1 MSENGLFI
9 TSMSKLASM
18 LGARYGVK
26 VQVSGTGAF
35 TDYNGKSPIINLPLV
50 TAERGQEVLL
60 RGYLDHEAGHVRYT
74 NRNIFNNA
82 RVQRVYL
89 VKTLWN
95 ICEDV
100 YIERRMS
107 AAFRGCGQNLR
118 RIAIVLF
125 RGKIEPTTSEPVL
138 EQALSYI
145 LYGCRSI
152 PVQELRPEAA
162 VLRDAFPWPSI
173 LPELDKLIARS
184 AVTKSS
190 DECLSL
196 AEEMEALIISAYK
209 QEYGEKQSQQDSQGQ
224 DSQSGQGQD
233 SQSGQGQDSQSGQ
246 GQGSQSGQGQD
257 SQSGQGQD
265 SQSGQGQDSQK
276 PLTKEEQK
284 RAASLKKKLDKAI
297 NKTAKSH
304 IGSSDNITPGEMW
317 EIMKKDMATSINA
330 GHGYYSSGAED
341 IKHKLDIGR
350 AIADKLAP
358 RDDIEKYTGCR
369 SMTIRKA
376 AGCNPLSQEDIIL
389 GDRMAVQLAS
399 RMSSVL
405 QTRSLV
411 KRGTGS
417 VGTRLD
423 NHRLYRPAVGDAR
436 IFRHDI
442 PGRTPDVE
450 IMCLVDTSGSMYGDS
465 ISTVNQTAY
474 AIVKATQNI
483 RGCAVGIMSFNTT
496 MESVKDM
503 HTSVPPVRLTRM
515 EANGGTALGSALM
528 RVLDCFTE
536 KARRH
541 VVIILTDGMAD
552 DLPILSSALDRAEQ
566 NAVEVY
572 GLGIGDG
579 GSYIGDVMG
588 RKHFRKV
595 RRNNEIPA
603 ALLGM
608 LGEALRI

>member
-35 TDYNGKSPIINLPLV
+35 TDYRGKSPIINLPLV

-60 RGYLDHEAGHVRYT
+60 RGYIDHEAGHVRYT
-74 NRNIFNNA
+74 NRKIFNNA

-125 RGKIEPTTSEPVL
+125 RGKIAPTTDEPVL

-184 AVTKSS
+184 AVTKNS

-233 SQSGQGQDSQSGQ
+233 SQ
-246 GQGSQSGQGQD
+246 
-257 SQSGQGQD
+257 
-265 SQSGQGQDSQK
+265 K
-276 PLTKEEQK
+276 PLTKEEQ
-284 RAASLKKKLDKAI
+284 RLAASLKKKLDKAI
-297 NKTAKSH
+297 NKIAKSH

-317 EIMKKDMATSINA
+317 EIMKKDMAKSINA

-376 AGCNPLSQEDIIL
+376 AGCNPLSQDDIIL

-503 HTSVPPVRLTRM
+503 HTPVPPVRLTRM

-528 RVLDCFTE
+528 RVMDCFTE

-588 RKHFRKV
+588 RKHFREV
-595 RRNNEIPA
+595 RQNSAIPA

>member
-1 MSENGLFI
+1 MSENSLFI
-9 TSMSKLASM
+9 TSISKLASM

-35 TDYNGKSPIINLPLV
+35 TDYRGKSPIINLPLV
-50 TAERGQEVLL
+50 VAERGQEVLL

-74 NRNIFNNA
+74 NRKIFNSF
-82 RVQRVYL
+82 RMLPSYL

-125 RGKIEPTTSEPVL
+125 RGKIEPTTSAPVL

-173 LPELDKLIARS
+173 LPELDTLITRS
-184 AVTKSS
+184 AVTKNSG
-190 DECLSL
+190 ECLSL
-196 AEEMEALIISAYK
+196 AEEMEALILSAYK
-209 QEYGEKQSQQDSQGQ
+209 QEYGEKQSQQ

-233 SQSGQGQDSQSGQ
+233 SQSGQGQDSQ
-246 GQGSQSGQGQD
+246 GQD
-257 SQSGQGQD
+257 SQSGQGQ
-265 SQSGQGQDSQK
+265 GSQK
-276 PLTKEEQK
+276 LLTKEEQK

-297 NKTAKSH
+297 NKVAKSH

-317 EIMKKDMATSINA
+317 EIMKKDMAKSINA

-369 SMTIRKA
+369 SMTIGKA
-376 AGCNPLSQEDIIL
+376 AGCNPLSQDDIIL

-503 HTSVPPVRLTRM
+503 HTPVPPVRLTRM

-588 RKHFRKV
+588 RKHFREV
-595 RRNNEIPA
+595 RQNSAIPA

>member
-1 MSENGLFI
+1 MSENGFFI

-18 LGARYGVK
+18 LGARYGIK

-35 TDYNGKSPIINLPLV
+35 TNYGGKSPIINLPLI

-60 RGYLDHEAGHVRYT
+60 RGYIDHEAGHVRYT
-74 NRNIFNNA
+74 NRNIFDNA
-82 RVQRVYL
+82 RVQKVYL
-89 VKTLWN
+89 VRTLWN

-100 YIERRMS
+100 YVERRMS

-118 RIAIVLF
+118 RIAITLF

-152 PVQELRPEAA
+152 PVQELRPEAE

-184 AVTKSS
+184 AVTKNSA
-190 DECLSL
+190 ECLSL
-196 AEEMEALIISAYK
+196 AEEMEGLIVSAYK

-233 SQSGQGQDSQSGQ
+233 SQSGH
-246 GQGSQSGQGQD
+246 
-257 SQSGQGQD
+257 
-265 SQSGQGQDSQK
+265 K
-276 PLTKEEQK
+276 PLTKAEQK

-297 NKTAKSH
+297 NKIAK
-304 IGSSDNITPGEMW
+304 GQVGSDNITPGEMW
-317 EIMKKDMATSINA
+317 EIMKKDMAASINA

-341 IKHKLDIGR
+341 IQRKLDIGK
-350 AIADKLAP
+350 AIASQIAP
-358 RDDIEKYTGCR
+358 SRDVYEYTRCR

-376 AGCNPLSQEDIIL
+376 AGYNPLSQDDIVL

-411 KRGTGS
+411 RRGTGS

-465 ISTVNQTAY
+465 ISTVNQTVY

-483 RGCAVGIMSFNTT
+483 RGCAVGIMSFNSTI
-496 MESVKDM
+496 ESVKDM
-503 HTSVPPVRLTRM
+503 HTPVPPVRLTRM
-515 EANGGTALGSALM
+515 EAGGGTFLGSALM

-588 RKHFRKV
+588 RKHFREV
-595 RRNNEIPA
+595 RQNSAIPA

>member
-60 RGYLDHEAGHVRYT
+60 RGYIDHEAGHVRYT
-74 NRNIFNNA
+74 NRKIFNNA
-82 RVQRVYL
+82 RVQQVYL

-125 RGKIEPTTSEPVL
+125 RGKIEPTTCEPVL

-184 AVTKSS
+184 AVTKNSA
-190 DECLSL
+190 ECLSL

-224 DSQSGQGQD
+224 G
-233 SQSGQGQDSQSGQ
+233 
-246 GQGSQSGQGQD
+246 
-257 SQSGQGQD
+257 
-265 SQSGQGQDSQK
+265 SQK
-276 PLTKEEQK
+276 PLTREEQK

-297 NKTAKSH
+297 SKAAKTH
-304 IGSSDNITPGEMW
+304 IGSDNITPGEMW
-317 EIMKKDMATSINA
+317 EIMKKDMAASINA

-341 IKHKLDIGR
+341 IQRKLDIGK
-350 AIADKLAP
+350 AIADQIAP
-358 RDDIEKYTGCR
+358 SYDVGKYTGCR

-376 AGCNPLSQEDIIL
+376 AGCNPLSQDDIIL
-389 GDRMAVQLAS
+389 GDRMAIQLAS
-399 RMSSVL
+399 RMSSIL

-503 HTSVPPVRLTRM
+503 HTPVPPVRLTRM
-515 EANGGTALGSALM
+515 EADGGTALGSALM

-588 RKHFRKV
+588 RKHFREV
-595 RRNNEIPA
+595 RQNSAIPA

>member
-1 MSENGLFI
+1 MSENGFFI

-35 TDYNGKSPIINLPLV
+35 TNYGGKSPIINLPLI

-60 RGYLDHEAGHVRYT
+60 RGYIDHEAGHVRYT
-74 NRNIFNNA
+74 NRKIFDNA
-82 RVQRVYL
+82 RVLRNYL
-89 VKTLWN
+89 VRTLWN

-184 AVTKSS
+184 AVTKNSA
-190 DECLSL
+190 ECLSL
-196 AEEMEALIISAYK
+196 AEEMEALILSAYK
-209 QEYGEKQSQQDSQGQ
+209 QEYDKKQSQDSQ

-233 SQSGQGQDSQSGQ
+233 
-246 GQGSQSGQGQD
+246 SQSGQGQD

-297 NKTAKSH
+297 NKIAKEQV
-304 IGSSDNITPGEMW
+304 GSDNITPGEMW
-317 EIMKKDMATSINA
+317 EIMKKGMAANINA

-341 IKHKLDIGR
+341 IQHKLDIGK
-350 AIADKLAP
+350 AIASQIAP
-358 RDDIEKYTGCR
+358 SRDVYEYTRCR

-376 AGCNPLSQEDIIL
+376 AGYNLLSQDDIVL

-483 RGCAVGIMSFNTT
+483 RGCAVGIMSFNST

-503 HTSVPPVRLTRM
+503 HTPVPPVRLTRM
-515 EANGGTALGSALM
+515 EADGGTFLGSALM

-552 DLPILSSALDRAEQ
+552 DLPILSSALDMAEQ

-588 RKHFRKV
+588 RKHFREV
-595 RRNNEIPA
+595 RQNSAIPA

>member
-1 MSENGLFI
+1 MTTDTGLFI
-9 TSMSKLASM
+9 NSMSKLASM

-35 TDYNGKSPIINLPLV
+35 TNYGGKSPIINLPLV

-60 RGYLDHEAGHVRYT
+60 RGYIDHEAGHVRYT
-74 NRNIFNNA
+74 NRNIFDNA
-82 RVQRVYL
+82 RVQKVYL
-89 VKTLWN
+89 VRTLWN

-118 RIAIVLF
+118 RIAIILF

-184 AVTKSS
+184 AVTKNS

-196 AEEMEALIISAYK
+196 AEEMEGLIVSAYK

-224 DSQSGQGQD
+224 GQD
-233 SQSGQGQDSQSGQ
+233 SQGQGQGQDSQSGQ
-246 GQGSQSGQGQD
+246 GQG
-257 SQSGQGQD
+257 
-265 SQSGQGQDSQK
+265 SQK

-297 NKTAKSH
+297 NKIAKEQV
-304 IGSSDNITPGEMW
+304 GSDNITPGEMW
-317 EIMKKDMATSINA
+317 EIMKKGMAADINA

-341 IKHKLDIGR
+341 IQHKLDIGK
-350 AIADKLAP
+350 AIASQIAP
-358 RDDIEKYTGCR
+358 SRDVYEYTRCR

-376 AGCNPLSQEDIIL
+376 TGYNLLSQDDIVL

-436 IFRHDI
+436 IFRYDI

-465 ISTVNQTAY
+465 ISTVNQTVY

-483 RGCAVGIMSFNTT
+483 RGCAVGVMSFNST

-503 HTSVPPVRLTRM
+503 HTPVPPVRLTKM
-515 EANGGTALGSALM
+515 EANGGTFLGSALM

-588 RKHFRKV
+588 RKHFREV
-595 RRNNEIPA
+595 RQNSAIPA

-608 LGEALRI
+608 LEEALRI

>member
-60 RGYLDHEAGHVRYT
+60 RGYIDHEAGHVRYT
-74 NRNIFNNA
+74 DRKIFNNV
-82 RVQRVYL
+82 RVQQRYFT
-89 VKTLWN
+89 KTLWN

-125 RGKIEPTTSEPVL
+125 RGKIEPTTCEPVL

-184 AVTKSS
+184 AVTKNS

-224 DSQSGQGQD
+224 DSQS
-233 SQSGQGQDSQSGQ
+233 QSGQGQDSQSGQ
-246 GQGSQSGQGQD
+246 GQGQG
-257 SQSGQGQD
+257 
-265 SQSGQGQDSQK
+265 SQK

-297 NKTAKSH
+297 NKVAKSH
-304 IGSSDNITPGEMW
+304 IGSDNITPGEMW
-317 EIMKKDMATSINA
+317 ETMKKDMAASINA

-341 IKHKLDIGR
+341 IRHKLDIGK
-350 AIADKLAP
+350 AIADKVASSY
-358 RDDIEKYTGCR
+358 DVGKYTGCR

>member
-1 MSENGLFI
+1 MATDTGLFI
-9 TSMSKLASM
+9 NSMSKLASM

-35 TDYNGKSPIINLPLV
+35 TDYRGKSPIINLPLV

-60 RGYLDHEAGHVRYT
+60 RGYIDHEAGHVRYT
-74 NRNIFNNA
+74 NRKIFNNA
-82 RVQRVYL
+82 RVQQSYL

-125 RGKIEPTTSEPVL
+125 CGKIEPTTCEPVL

-184 AVTKSS
+184 AVTKNS

-196 AEEMEALIISAYK
+196 AEEMEALILSAYK

-224 DSQSGQGQD
+224 DSQGQD
-233 SQSGQGQDSQSGQ
+233 SQSGQG
-246 GQGSQSGQGQD
+246 
-257 SQSGQGQD
+257 
-265 SQSGQGQDSQK
+265 SQK
-276 PLTKEEQK
+276 PLTKAEQK

-297 NKTAKSH
+297 NKIAKSH

-317 EIMKKDMATSINA
+317 ETMKKDMAKSINA

-350 AIADKLAP
+350 AIAEKLAP

-423 NHRLYRPAVGDAR
+423 NHRLYRPAVGDAH

-503 HTSVPPVRLTRM
+503 HTPVPPVRLTRM

-552 DLPILSSALDRAEQ
+552 DLPILSSALDRAKQ

-588 RKHFRKV
+588 RKHFREV

>member
-35 TDYNGKSPIINLPLV
+35 TNYSGKSPIINLPLV

-60 RGYLDHEAGHVRYT
+60 RGYIDHEAGHVRYT
-74 NRNIFNNA
+74 NRKILSNVG
-82 RVQRVYL
+82 VQQRYFT
-89 VKTLWN
+89 KTLWN

-118 RIAIVLF
+118 KIAIALF
-125 RGKIEPTTSEPVL
+125 RGKIEPTTCEPVL

-184 AVTKSS
+184 AVTKNSN
-190 DECLSL
+190 ECLSL

-209 QEYGEKQSQQDSQGQ
+209 QEYGEKQSQQDSQ
-224 DSQSGQGQD
+224 
-233 SQSGQGQDSQSGQ
+233 SGQ
-246 GQGSQSGQGQD
+246 GQGSQKS
-257 SQSGQGQD
+257 
-265 SQSGQGQDSQK
+265 
-276 PLTKEEQK
+276 LTKEEQK
-284 RAASLKKKLDKAI
+284 YAASLKKKLDKAI

-317 EIMKKDMATSINA
+317 EIMKKDMAASINA
-330 GHGYYSSGAED
+330 GQGYYSSGAED

-483 RGCAVGIMSFNTT
+483 RGCAVGIMAFNTT

-503 HTSVPPVRLTRM
+503 HTLVPPVRLTRM

-588 RKHFRKV
+588 RKHFREV
-595 RRNNEIPA
+595 RQNSAIPA

>member
-1 MSENGLFI
+1 MTTDTGLFI
-9 TSMSKLASM
+9 NSMSKLASM

-35 TDYNGKSPIINLPLV
+35 TNYGGKSPIINLPLI

-60 RGYLDHEAGHVRYT
+60 RGYIDHEAGHVRYT

-82 RVQRVYL
+82 RVQKVYL
-89 VKTLWN
+89 VRTLWN

-118 RIAIVLF
+118 RIAIILF

-224 DSQSGQGQD
+224 DSQSGQGQ
-233 SQSGQGQDSQSGQ
+233 S
-246 GQGSQSGQGQD
+246 
-257 SQSGQGQD
+257 
-265 SQSGQGQDSQK
+265 SQK

-284 RAASLKKKLDKAI
+284 CAASLKKKLDKAI
-297 NKTAKSH
+297 EKIAKEQV
-304 IGSSDNITPGEMW
+304 GSDNITPGEMW
-317 EIMKKDMATSINA
+317 EIMKKDMAASINA

-341 IKHKLDIGR
+341 IQHKLDIGK
-350 AIADKLAP
+350 AIASQIAP
-358 RDDIEKYTGCR
+358 SRDVYEYTRCR

-376 AGCNPLSQEDIIL
+376 TGYNLLSQDDIVL

-411 KRGTGS
+411 RRGTGS

-450 IMCLVDTSGSMYGDS
+450 IMCLVDTSGSMYGDR
-465 ISTVNQTAY
+465 ISTVNQTVY

-483 RGCAVGIMSFNTT
+483 RGCAVGIMSFNSN

-503 HTSVPPVRLTRM
+503 HTPVPPVRLTKM
-515 EANGGTALGSALM
+515 EANGSTYLGSALM

-588 RKHFRKV
+588 RKHFREV
-595 RRNNEIPA
+595 RQNSAIPA

>member
-1 MSENGLFI
+1 MTTDTGLFI
-9 TSMSKLASM
+9 NSMSKLASM

-35 TDYNGKSPIINLPLV
+35 TNYSGKSPIINLPLV

-74 NRNIFNNA
+74 NRKIFDSA
-82 RVQRVYL
+82 RVQQAYL

-118 RIAIVLF
+118 RIAIILF

-184 AVTKSS
+184 AVTKNS

-196 AEEMEALIISAYK
+196 AEEMEDLIISAYK

-233 SQSGQGQDSQSGQ
+233 SQ
-246 GQGSQSGQGQD
+246 
-257 SQSGQGQD
+257 
-265 SQSGQGQDSQK
+265 K
-276 PLTKEEQK
+276 PLTKEEQR

-297 NKTAKSH
+297 NKIAKSY
-304 IGSSDNITPGEMW
+304 IGSDNITPGEMW
-317 EIMKKDMATSINA
+317 EIMKKHRAQSIDA

-350 AIADKLAP
+350 AIADKLASNN
-358 RDDIEKYTGCR
+358 DIEKYTGCR

-376 AGCNPLSQEDIIL
+376 AGCNSLSQEDIIL

-465 ISTVNQTAY
+465 IDVVNQTMY
-474 AIVKATQNI
+474 AIAKATQNI
-483 RGCAVGIMSFNTT
+483 RGCAVGIMSFNTI

-503 HTSVPPVRLTRM
+503 YTPVPPVRLTKM
-515 EANGGTALGSALM
+515 EANGSTYLGSALM

-552 DLPILSSALDRAEQ
+552 DLPILSSALDRAGQ

-572 GLGIGDG
+572 GLGIGSG

-588 RKHFRKV
+588 RKHFRDV
-595 RRNNEIPA
+595 RHNNEIPA

>member
-1 MSENGLFI
+1 
-9 TSMSKLASM
+9 
-18 LGARYGVK
+18 
-26 VQVSGTGAF
+26 
-35 TDYNGKSPIINLPLV
+35 
-50 TAERGQEVLL
+50 
-60 RGYLDHEAGHVRYT
+60 
-74 NRNIFNNA
+74 
-82 RVQRVYL
+82 
-89 VKTLWN
+89 
-95 ICEDV
+95 
-100 YIERRMS
+100 
-107 AAFRGCGQNLR
+107 
-118 RIAIVLF
+118 
-125 RGKIEPTTSEPVL
+125 
-138 EQALSYI
+138 
-145 LYGCRSI
+145 
-152 PVQELRPEAA
+152 
-162 VLRDAFPWPSI
+162 
-173 LPELDKLIARS
+173 
-184 AVTKSS
+184 
-190 DECLSL
+190 
-196 AEEMEALIISAYK
+196 
-209 QEYGEKQSQQDSQGQ
+209 
-224 DSQSGQGQD
+224 
-233 SQSGQGQDSQSGQ
+233 
-246 GQGSQSGQGQD
+246 
-257 SQSGQGQD
+257 
-265 SQSGQGQDSQK
+265 
-276 PLTKEEQK
+276 
-284 RAASLKKKLDKAI
+284 
-297 NKTAKSH
+297 
-304 IGSSDNITPGEMW
+304 
-317 EIMKKDMATSINA
+317 MKKDMAASINA

-341 IKHKLDIGR
+341 IGHKLDIGR
-350 AIADKLAP
+350 AIADKLASSN
-358 RDDIEKYTGCR
+358 DIEKYTGCR

-423 NHRLYRPAVGDAR
+423 NHKLYRPAVGDAR

-465 ISTVNQTAY
+465 ISTVNQTVY

-483 RGCAVGIMSFNTT
+483 RGCAVGIMSFNSL

-503 HTSVPPVRLTRM
+503 HTPVPPVRLTRM
-515 EANGGTALGSALM
+515 KANGGTFLGSALM

-566 NAVEVY
+566 NAIEVY

-588 RKHFRKV
+588 RKHFREV
-595 RRNNEIPA
+595 RQNSAIPA

>member
-18 LGARYGVK
+18 LGVRYGVK

-35 TDYNGKSPIINLPLV
+35 TDYSGKSPIINLPLV

-60 RGYLDHEAGHVRYT
+60 RGYIDHEAGHVRYT
-74 NRNIFNNA
+74 NRKIFTNV
-82 RVQRVYL
+82 RVQQAYL

-145 LYGCRSI
+145 LYGCRGI

-184 AVTKSS
+184 AVTKNS

-224 DSQSGQGQD
+224 DSQSGH
-233 SQSGQGQDSQSGQ
+233 
-246 GQGSQSGQGQD
+246 
-257 SQSGQGQD
+257 
-265 SQSGQGQDSQK
+265 K
-276 PLTKEEQK
+276 PLTKAEQK
-284 RAASLKKKLDKAI
+284 YAASLKKKLNKAI
-297 NKTAKSH
+297 NKIAKEQV
-304 IGSSDNITPGEMW
+304 GSDNITPGEMW
-317 EIMKKDMATSINA
+317 EIMKKDMAASINA
-330 GHGYYSSGAED
+330 GHGYYSSGVED
-341 IKHKLDIGR
+341 IQRKLDIGK
-350 AIADKLAP
+350 AIANQIAP
-358 RDDIEKYTGCR
+358 SNDVYKYTGCR

-376 AGCNPLSQEDIIL
+376 AGCNPLSQDDIVL

-417 VGTRLD
+417 VGTRID

-450 IMCLVDTSGSMYGDS
+450 IICLVDTSGSMYGDS
-465 ISTVNQTAY
+465 ISTVNQTVY

-483 RGCAVGIMSFNTT
+483 RGCAVGIMSFNST

-503 HTSVPPVRLTRM
+503 HTSVPPVRLARM
-515 EANGGTALGSALM
+515 EANGGTFLGSALM

-579 GSYIGDVMG
+579 GSYIGGVMG
-588 RKHFRKV
+588 RKHFREV
-595 RRNNEIPA
+595 RQTSAIPA

>member
-1 MSENGLFI
+1 MTTDTGLFI
-9 TSMSKLASM
+9 NSMSKLASM

-35 TDYNGKSPIINLPLV
+35 TDYRGKSPIINLPLV

-74 NRNIFNNA
+74 NRKILSNA
-82 RVQRVYL
+82 GVQQRYFT
-89 VKTLWN
+89 KTLWN

-184 AVTKSS
+184 VVTKSS

-224 DSQSGQGQD
+224 DSQSGQGQ
-233 SQSGQGQDSQSGQ
+233 GQG
-246 GQGSQSGQGQD
+246 
-257 SQSGQGQD
+257 
-265 SQSGQGQDSQK
+265 SQK

-297 NKTAKSH
+297 NKIAKTH
-304 IGSSDNITPGEMW
+304 IGSDTIAPGEMW
-317 EIMKKDMATSINA
+317 EMMKKHRAKSIND

-341 IKHKLDIGR
+341 IQRKLDIGR
-350 AIADKLAP
+350 AIADELASSN
-358 RDDIEKYTGCR
+358 DIEKYTGCR

-376 AGCNPLSQEDIIL
+376 AGYNLLSQEDIIL

-503 HTSVPPVRLTRM
+503 HTPVPPVRLTRM
-515 EANGGTALGSALM
+515 EANGSTYLGSALM

-588 RKHFRKV
+588 RKHFREV
-595 RRNNEIPA
+595 RQNSAIPA

>member
-26 VQVSGTGAF
+26 VQVSGTSAF

-60 RGYLDHEAGHVRYT
+60 RGYIDHEAGHVRYT
-74 NRNIFNNA
+74 DRKIFNNA
-82 RVQRVYL
+82 RVQPAYL

-118 RIAIVLF
+118 RIAIILF

-173 LPELDKLIARS
+173 FPELDKLIARS
-184 AVTKSS
+184 AVTKNS

-196 AEEMEALIISAYK
+196 AEEMGALILSAYK

-224 DSQSGQGQD
+224 GQGQD
-233 SQSGQGQDSQSGQ
+233 SQSGH
-246 GQGSQSGQGQD
+246 
-257 SQSGQGQD
+257 
-265 SQSGQGQDSQK
+265 K
-276 PLTKEEQK
+276 PLTKAEQK
-284 RAASLKKKLDKAI
+284 YAASLKKKLDKAI
-297 NKTAKSH
+297 NKIAKEQV
-304 IGSSDNITPGEMW
+304 GSDNITPGEMW
-317 EIMKKDMATSINA
+317 EIMKKDMAASINA
-330 GHGYYSSGAED
+330 GHGYYSSGVED
-341 IKHKLDIGR
+341 IQRKLDIGK
-350 AIADKLAP
+350 AIANQIASSNDVY
-358 RDDIEKYTGCR
+358 KYTGCR

-376 AGCNPLSQEDIIL
+376 AGCNPLSQDDIVL

-417 VGTRLD
+417 VGTRID

-465 ISTVNQTAY
+465 ISTVNQTVY

-483 RGCAVGIMSFNTT
+483 RGCAVGIMSFNST

-503 HTSVPPVRLTRM
+503 HTPVPPVRLARM
-515 EANGGTALGSALM
+515 EASGGTFLGSALM

-579 GSYIGDVMG
+579 GSYIGGVMG
-588 RKHFRKV
+588 RKHFREV
-595 RRNNEIPA
+595 RQNSAIPA

>member
-1 MSENGLFI
+1 MTTDTGLFI
-9 TSMSKLASM
+9 NSMSKLASM

-35 TDYNGKSPIINLPLV
+35 TDYRGKSPIINLPLV

-60 RGYLDHEAGHVRYT
+60 RGYIDHEAGHVRYT
-74 NRNIFNNA
+74 DRKIFNNA
-82 RVQRVYL
+82 RVQQAYL

-184 AVTKSS
+184 AVTKNS

-196 AEEMEALIISAYK
+196 AEEMEGLIISAYK

-224 DSQSGQGQD
+224 DSQSGQGQ
-233 SQSGQGQDSQSGQ
+233 G
-246 GQGSQSGQGQD
+246 
-257 SQSGQGQD
+257 
-265 SQSGQGQDSQK
+265 SQK
-276 PLTKEEQK
+276 PLTKAEQ
-284 RAASLKKKLDKAI
+284 RLAASLKKKLDKAI
-297 NKTAKSH
+297 NKIAKTQ

-317 EIMKKDMATSINA
+317 EIMKKDMAKSINA

-465 ISTVNQTAY
+465 ISTVNQTVY

-483 RGCAVGIMSFNTT
+483 RGCAVGVMSFNST

-503 HTSVPPVRLTRM
+503 HTPVPPVRLTKM
-515 EANGGTALGSALM
+515 EANGGTFLGSALM

-588 RKHFRKV
+588 RKHFREV
-595 RRNNEIPA
+595 RQNSAIPA

>member
-35 TDYNGKSPIINLPLV
+35 TDYRGKSPIINLPLV

-60 RGYLDHEAGHVRYT
+60 RGYIDHEAGHVRYT
-74 NRNIFNNA
+74 NRKIFNNA

-118 RIAIVLF
+118 RIAIILF

-152 PVQELRPEAA
+152 PVQELRPEAE

-190 DECLSL
+190 AECLSL
-196 AEEMEALIISAYK
+196 AEEMEGLIVSAYK
-209 QEYGEKQSQQDSQGQ
+209 QEYGEKQSQQDSQ

-246 GQGSQSGQGQD
+246 GQGSQ
-257 SQSGQGQD
+257 
-265 SQSGQGQDSQK
+265 K
-276 PLTKEEQK
+276 PLTKAEQK

-297 NKTAKSH
+297 NKIAKEQV
-304 IGSSDNITPGEMW
+304 GSDNITPGEMW
-317 EIMKKDMATSINA
+317 EIMKKDMAASINA
-330 GHGYYSSGAED
+330 GQGYYSSGAED
-341 IKHKLDIGR
+341 IKRNLDIGK
-350 AIADKLAP
+350 AIADKLASSN
-358 RDDIEKYTGCR
+358 DIEKYTGCR

-376 AGCNPLSQEDIIL
+376 TGYNLLSQEDIIL

-436 IFRHDI
+436 IFRHDV

-483 RGCAVGIMSFNTT
+483 RGCAVGIISFNST

-503 HTSVPPVRLTRM
+503 HTPVPPVRLTRM
-515 EANGGTALGSALM
+515 EANGGTFLGSALM

-588 RKHFRKV
+588 RKHFREV
-595 RRNNEIPA
+595 HQNSAIPA

>member
-1 MSENGLFI
+1 MSENGFFI

-18 LGARYGVK
+18 LGARYGIK
-26 VQVSGTGAF
+26 VQVSGIGAF
-35 TDYNGKSPIINLPLV
+35 TNYGGKSPIINLPLI

-60 RGYLDHEAGHVRYT
+60 RGYIDHEAGHVRYT
-74 NRNIFNNA
+74 NRNIFDNA
-82 RVQRVYL
+82 RVQKVYL
-89 VKTLWN
+89 VRTLWN

-100 YIERRMS
+100 YVERRMS

-184 AVTKSS
+184 AVTKNS

-224 DSQSGQGQD
+224 DSQGQDSQGQDSQGQD
-233 SQSGQGQDSQSGQ
+233 SQSGH
-246 GQGSQSGQGQD
+246 
-257 SQSGQGQD
+257 
-265 SQSGQGQDSQK
+265 K
-276 PLTKEEQK
+276 PLTKAEQK

-297 NKTAKSH
+297 NKITKEKVD
-304 IGSSDNITPGEMW
+304 SDNITPGEMW
-317 EIMKKDMATSINA
+317 EIMKKDMAASINA

-341 IKHKLDIGR
+341 IRHKLDIGK
-350 AIADKLAP
+350 AIADQIAASN
-358 RDDIEKYTGCR
+358 DVYKYTRCR

-376 AGCNPLSQEDIIL
+376 AGCNPLSQDDIVL

-411 KRGTGS
+411 RRGTGS

-436 IFRHDI
+436 IFRHDV

-465 ISTVNQTAY
+465 ISTVNQTVY

-483 RGCAVGIMSFNTT
+483 RGCAVGIMSFNSI

-503 HTSVPPVRLTRM
+503 HTPVPPVRLTRM
-515 EANGGTALGSALM
+515 EADGGTFLGSALM

-552 DLPILSSALDRAEQ
+552 DMPILSSALDRAEQ

-588 RKHFRKV
+588 RKHFREV
-595 RRNNEIPA
+595 RQNSEIPA

>member
-1 MSENGLFI
+1 MTTETGLFI
-9 TSMSKLASM
+9 SSMSKLASM
-18 LGARYGVK
+18 LGSKYGVK

-35 TDYNGKSPIINLPLV
+35 TNYNSRNPIINLPLV

-60 RGYLDHEAGHVRYT
+60 HGYLDHEAGHVRYT
-74 NRNIFNNA
+74 NRKIFSNA
-82 RVQRVYL
+82 RVQNNHL

-95 ICEDV
+95 VCEDV

-107 AAFRGCGQNLR
+107 AAFRGCGQNLK
-118 RIAIVLF
+118 RIAIMLF
-125 RGKIEPTTSEPVL
+125 RGKVAPTTSEPVL

-162 VLRDAFPWPSI
+162 VLRDAFPWPGI
-173 LPELDKLIARS
+173 LPKLDELIARS
-184 AVTKSS
+184 AVTKDSG
-190 DECLSL
+190 ECLSL
-196 AEEMEALIISAYK
+196 AEEMNGLIVSAFK
-209 QEYGEKQSQQDSQGQ
+209 QEYDSDKNQ
-224 DSQSGQGQD
+224 GQGQD

-246 GQGSQSGQGQD
+246 GQSGQSGQSGQQD
-257 SQSGQGQD
+257 SQS
-265 SQSGQGQDSQK
+265 SQE
-276 PLTKEEQK
+276 PLTKAEQK
-284 RAASLKKKLDKAI
+284 CAASLKKKLDKAI
-297 NKTAKSH
+297 DKIAKKYRDNL
-304 IGSSDNITPGEMW
+304 IGGDNLTPGEVW
-317 EIMKKDMATSINA
+317 EKMKKDMAAAINA
-330 GHGYYSSGAED
+330 GHGYYSSGLED
-341 IKHKLDIGR
+341 IQHKLDIGK
-350 AIADKLAP
+350 AIADKITP
-358 RDDIEKYTGCR
+358 SSGIMKYTGCR
-369 SMTIRKA
+369 SMTISKA
-376 AGCNPLSQEDIIL
+376 AGCNLLSQDDIIL
-389 GDRMAVQLAS
+389 GDRIAVQLAS

-450 IMCLVDTSGSMYGDS
+450 IICLMDASGSMYGEE
-465 ISTVNQTAY
+465 ISTVNRAMY

-503 HTSVPPVRLTRM
+503 YTPVPPVRLTRM
-515 EANGGTALGSALM
+515 EANGGTFLGSALM

-541 VVIILTDGMAD
+541 VVIIMTDGMAD
-552 DLPILSSALDRAEQ
+552 DLPILSSALDRAKQ

-572 GLGIGDG
+572 GLGIGG
-579 GSYIGDVMG
+579 GSYFGAVMG
-588 RKHFRKV
+588 RKRFREI
-595 RRNNEIPA
+595 RQTNEIPA

>member
-1 MSENGLFI
+1 MATDTGLFI
-9 TSMSKLASM
+9 NSMSKLASM

-35 TDYNGKSPIINLPLV
+35 TNYGGKSPIINLPLI

-60 RGYLDHEAGHVRYT
+60 RGYIDHEAGHVRYT
-74 NRNIFNNA
+74 NQEIFNNS
-82 RVQRVYL
+82 RVLQTHL
-89 VKTLWN
+89 VEILWN

-173 LPELDKLIARS
+173 LPELDTLIARS
-184 AVTKSS
+184 AVTKNSN
-190 DECLSL
+190 ECLSL
-196 AEEMEALIISAYK
+196 AEEMEGLITSAYK
-209 QEYGEKQSQQDSQGQ
+209 QEYDKKQSQDS
-224 DSQSGQGQD
+224 
-233 SQSGQGQDSQSGQ
+233 QDSQSGQ
-246 GQGSQSGQGQD
+246 GQGQGSQSSEGQYNQAGQGQD
-257 SQSGQGQD
+257 SQSGH
-265 SQSGQGQDSQK
+265 K
-276 PLTKEEQK
+276 PLTKAEQK

-297 NKTAKSH
+297 NKIVKEKV
-304 IGSSDNITPGEMW
+304 GSDSITPGEMW
-317 EIMKKDMATSINA
+317 EIMKKDMAKSINA
-330 GHGYYSSGAED
+330 GHGYYSSGVED
-341 IKHKLDIGR
+341 IQHKLDIGK
-350 AIADKLAP
+350 AIADQIAP
-358 RDDIEKYTGCR
+358 SRDVYEYTGCR

-436 IFRHDI
+436 IFRHDV

-483 RGCAVGIMSFNTT
+483 RGCAVGIMSFNST

-503 HTSVPPVRLTRM
+503 HTPVPPVRLTRM
-515 EANGGTALGSALM
+515 EANGSTYLGSALM

-588 RKHFRKV
+588 RKHFREV
-595 RRNNEIPA
+595 RQNSAIPA

>member
-1 MSENGLFI
+1 MSENGFFI

-35 TDYNGKSPIINLPLV
+35 TDYRGKSPTINLPLV

-60 RGYLDHEAGHVRYT
+60 RGYIDHEAGHVRYT
-74 NRNIFNNA
+74 DRKIFNNA
-82 RVQRVYL
+82 GVQQRYFT
-89 VKTLWN
+89 KTLWN

-118 RIAIVLF
+118 RIAITLF

-152 PVQELRPEAA
+152 PVQELKPEAA

-184 AVTKSS
+184 AVTKNSA
-190 DECLSL
+190 ECLSL
-196 AEEMEALIISAYK
+196 AEEMEVLIISAYK

-233 SQSGQGQDSQSGQ
+233 
-246 GQGSQSGQGQD
+246 SQSGQGQD

-297 NKTAKSH
+297 NKIAKEQV
-304 IGSSDNITPGEMW
+304 GSDNITPGEMW
-317 EIMKKDMATSINA
+317 EIMKKDMAASMNA
-330 GHGYYSSGAED
+330 GQGYYSSGAED
-341 IKHKLDIGR
+341 IQHKLDIGK
-350 AIADKLAP
+350 AIASQIAP
-358 RDDIEKYTGCR
+358 SRDVYEYTRCR
-369 SMTIRKA
+369 SMTIRKVT
-376 AGCNPLSQEDIIL
+376 GYNLLSQDDIVL

-436 IFRHDI
+436 IFRHDV

-483 RGCAVGIMSFNTT
+483 RGCAVGIMSFNSI

-503 HTSVPPVRLTRM
+503 HTPVPPVRLTRM
-515 EANGGTALGSALM
+515 EANGGTFLGSALM

-552 DLPILSSALDRAEQ
+552 DMPILSSALDRAEQ

-588 RKHFRKV
+588 RKHFREV
-595 RRNNEIPA
+595 RQNSAIPA

>member
-35 TDYNGKSPIINLPLV
+35 TNYSGKSPIINLPLV

-60 RGYLDHEAGHVRYT
+60 RGYIDHEAGHVRYT
-74 NRNIFNNA
+74 DRKIFNNA
-82 RVQRVYL
+82 RVQQAYL

-118 RIAIVLF
+118 RIAIILF

-184 AVTKSS
+184 AVTKNS

-233 SQSGQGQDSQSGQ
+233 SQSGQGQG
-246 GQGSQSGQGQD
+246 
-257 SQSGQGQD
+257 
-265 SQSGQGQDSQK
+265 SQK
-276 PLTKEEQK
+276 PLTKAEQ
-284 RAASLKKKLDKAI
+284 RLAASLKKKLDKAI
-297 NKTAKSH
+297 NKIAKSH
-304 IGSSDNITPGEMW
+304 ISNDNITPGELW
-317 EIMKKDMATSINA
+317 EIMKKDMAKSINA
-330 GHGYYSSGAED
+330 GHGYYSSGVED
-341 IKHKLDIGR
+341 IRCKLDIGK
-350 AIADKLAP
+350 AIAEKLAP

-465 ISTVNQTAY
+465 ISTVNQTVY

-483 RGCAVGIMSFNTT
+483 RGCAVGVMSFNSI

-503 HTSVPPVRLTRM
+503 HTPVPPVRLTKM
-515 EANGGTALGSALM
+515 EANGGTFLGSALM

-588 RKHFRKV
+588 MKHFREV
-595 RRNNEIPA
+595 RQNSAIPA

>member
-1 MSENGLFI
+1 MTTDTGLFI
-9 TSMSKLASM
+9 NSMSKLASM

-35 TDYNGKSPIINLPLV
+35 TNYSGKSPIINLPLV

-74 NRNIFNNA
+74 NRKIFDSA
-82 RVQRVYL
+82 RVQQAYL

-118 RIAIVLF
+118 RIAIILF

-184 AVTKSS
+184 AVTKNS

-196 AEEMEALIISAYK
+196 AEEMEDLIISAYK
-209 QEYGEKQSQQDSQGQ
+209 QEYGEKQSQ
-224 DSQSGQGQD
+224 
-233 SQSGQGQDSQSGQ
+233 
-246 GQGSQSGQGQD
+246 
-257 SQSGQGQD
+257 QSGQGQD

-276 PLTKEEQK
+276 PLTKAEQK
-284 RAASLKKKLDKAI
+284 RVASLKKKLDKAI
-297 NKTAKSH
+297 NKIAKSY
-304 IGSSDNITPGEMW
+304 IGSDNITPGEMW
-317 EIMKKDMATSINA
+317 EIMKKHRAQSIDA

-350 AIADKLAP
+350 AIADKLASNN
-358 RDDIEKYTGCR
+358 DIEKYTGCR

-376 AGCNPLSQEDIIL
+376 AGCNSLSQEDIIL

-465 ISTVNQTAY
+465 IDVVNQTMY
-474 AIVKATQNI
+474 AIAKATQNI
-483 RGCAVGIMSFNTT
+483 RGCAVGIMSFNTI

-503 HTSVPPVRLTRM
+503 YTPVPPVRLTKM
-515 EANGGTALGSALM
+515 EANGSTYLGSALM

-572 GLGIGDG
+572 GLGIGSG

-588 RKHFRKV
+588 RKHFRDV
-595 RRNNEIPA
+595 RHNNEIPA

>member
-35 TDYNGKSPIINLPLV
+35 TDYRGKSPIINLPLV

-60 RGYLDHEAGHVRYT
+60 RGYIDHEAGHVRYT
-74 NRNIFNNA
+74 NRKILSNA
-82 RVQRVYL
+82 GVQQRYFT
-89 VKTLWN
+89 KTLWN

-125 RGKIEPTTSEPVL
+125 RGKIEPTTCEPVL

-184 AVTKSS
+184 AVTKNS

-233 SQSGQGQDSQSGQ
+233 SQ
-246 GQGSQSGQGQD
+246 
-257 SQSGQGQD
+257 
-265 SQSGQGQDSQK
+265 K
-276 PLTKEEQK
+276 PLTKEEQ
-284 RAASLKKKLDKAI
+284 RLAASLKKKLDKAI
-297 NKTAKSH
+297 NKIAKSH

-317 EIMKKDMATSINA
+317 ETMKKDMAASINA

-376 AGCNPLSQEDIIL
+376 AGCNPLSQDDIIL

-399 RMSSVL
+399 RMSSIL

-503 HTSVPPVRLTRM
+503 HTPVPPVRLTRM

-528 RVLDCFTE
+528 RVMDCFTE

-588 RKHFRKV
+588 RKHFREV
-595 RRNNEIPA
+595 RQNSAIPA

>member
-1 MSENGLFI
+1 MTTDTGLFI
-9 TSMSKLASM
+9 NSMSKLASM

-35 TDYNGKSPIINLPLV
+35 TDYRGKSPIINLPLV

-74 NRNIFNNA
+74 NRKIFSNA
-82 RVQRVYL
+82 RVQRDYL

-152 PVQELRPEAA
+152 PIQELRPEAV

-173 LPELDKLIARS
+173 LSELDKLIARS
-184 AVTKSS
+184 VVTKNSA
-190 DECLSL
+190 ECLSL
-196 AEEMEALIISAYK
+196 AEEMEGLIISAYK
-209 QEYGEKQSQQDSQGQ
+209 QEYDKKQSQQDSQGQ
-224 DSQSGQGQD
+224 DSQSGQGQ
-233 SQSGQGQDSQSGQ
+233 GQ
-246 GQGSQSGQGQD
+246 GQGSQ
-257 SQSGQGQD
+257 
-265 SQSGQGQDSQK
+265 K
-276 PLTKEEQK
+276 PLTKAEQK
-284 RAASLKKKLDKAI
+284 CAASLKKKLDKAI
-297 NKTAKSH
+297 NKIAKKQV
-304 IGSSDNITPGEMW
+304 GSDNITPGEMW
-317 EIMKKDMATSINA
+317 EIMKKDMAASINA

-341 IKHKLDIGR
+341 IQRKLDIGK
-350 AIADKLAP
+350 AIADQLAP
-358 RDDIEKYTGCR
+358 SNDLYKYTGCR
-369 SMTIRKA
+369 SMIIRKA
-376 AGCNPLSQEDIIL
+376 AGCNPLSQDDIVL

-465 ISTVNQTAY
+465 ISTVNQTVY

-483 RGCAVGIMSFNTT
+483 RGCAVGIMSFNSI

-503 HTSVPPVRLTRM
+503 HTPVPPVRLTRM
-515 EANGGTALGSALM
+515 EADGSTFLGSALM

-579 GSYIGDVMG
+579 GSYIGNVMD
-588 RKHFRKV
+588 RKHFREV
-595 RRNNEIPA
+595 RQNSAIPA

>member
-1 MSENGLFI
+1 MAENGLFI

-60 RGYLDHEAGHVRYT
+60 RGYIDHEAGHVRYT
-74 NRNIFNNA
+74 SRKIFSNA
-82 RVQRVYL
+82 GVQQNYF

-107 AAFRGCGQNLR
+107 ATFRGCGQNLR
-118 RIAIVLF
+118 RITIALF
-125 RGKIEPTTSEPVL
+125 CGKIEPTTSEPVL

-152 PVQELRPEAA
+152 PVQELIPEAA

-184 AVTKSS
+184 AVTKNS

-209 QEYGEKQSQQDSQGQ
+209 QEYGEKQSQQDSQ
-224 DSQSGQGQD
+224 SGQGQD

-246 GQGSQSGQGQD
+246 GQG
-257 SQSGQGQD
+257 
-265 SQSGQGQDSQK
+265 SQK

-297 NKTAKSH
+297 NKIAKSH

-317 EIMKKDMATSINA
+317 EIMKKDIAKSINA
-330 GHGYYSSGAED
+330 SYGYYSSGAED

-350 AIADKLAP
+350 AIAEKLAP

-369 SMTIRKA
+369 TMTIRKA

-465 ISTVNQTAY
+465 ISTVNQAAY

-503 HTSVPPVRLTRM
+503 HTPLPPVRLTKM
-515 EANGGTALGSALM
+515 EANGGTFLGSALM

-588 RKHFRKV
+588 RKHFREV

>member
-1 MSENGLFI
+1 MTTDTGLFI
-9 TSMSKLASM
+9 NSMSKLASM

-35 TDYNGKSPIINLPLV
+35 TNYSGKSPIINLPLV

-74 NRNIFNNA
+74 NRKIFDSA
-82 RVQRVYL
+82 RVQQAYL

-118 RIAIVLF
+118 RIAIILF

-184 AVTKSS
+184 AVTKNS

-196 AEEMEALIISAYK
+196 AEEMEDLIISAYK

-233 SQSGQGQDSQSGQ
+233 SQ
-246 GQGSQSGQGQD
+246 
-257 SQSGQGQD
+257 
-265 SQSGQGQDSQK
+265 K
-276 PLTKEEQK
+276 PLTKAEQK

-297 NKTAKSH
+297 NKIAKSY
-304 IGSSDNITPGEMW
+304 IGSDNITPGEMW
-317 EIMKKDMATSINA
+317 EIMKKHRAQSIDA

-350 AIADKLAP
+350 AIADKLASNN
-358 RDDIEKYTGCR
+358 DIEKYTGCR

-376 AGCNPLSQEDIIL
+376 AGCNSLSQEDIIL

-465 ISTVNQTAY
+465 IDVVNQTMY
-474 AIVKATQNI
+474 AIAKATQNI
-483 RGCAVGIMSFNTT
+483 RGCAVGIMSFNTI

-503 HTSVPPVRLTRM
+503 YTPVPPVRLTKM
-515 EANGGTALGSALM
+515 EANGSTYLGSALM

-552 DLPILSSALDRAEQ
+552 DLPILSSALDRAGQ

-572 GLGIGDG
+572 GLGIGSG

-588 RKHFRKV
+588 RKHFRDV
-595 RRNNEIPA
+595 RHNNEIPA

>member
-1 MSENGLFI
+1 MSEKGLFI

-35 TDYNGKSPIINLPLV
+35 TDYSGKSPIINLPLV

-60 RGYLDHEAGHVRYT
+60 RGYIDHEAGHVRYT
-74 NRNIFNNA
+74 NREIFA

-89 VKTLWN
+89 EKTLWN

-125 RGKIEPTTSEPVL
+125 RGKIEPTTCEPVL

-184 AVTKSS
+184 AVTKNSA
-190 DECLSL
+190 ECLSL
-196 AEEMEALIISAYK
+196 AEEMEVLIISAYK

-224 DSQSGQGQD
+224 DNQGQDNQGQDSQGQD
-233 SQSGQGQDSQSGQ
+233 SQSGQDQ
-246 GQGSQSGQGQD
+246 GQGSQKS
-257 SQSGQGQD
+257 
-265 SQSGQGQDSQK
+265 
-276 PLTKEEQK
+276 LTKEEQK
-284 RAASLKKKLDKAI
+284 YAASLKKKLDEAI
-297 NKTAKSH
+297 SRVAKSH
-304 IGSSDNITPGEMW
+304 ISSDNITPGEMW
-317 EIMKKDMATSINA
+317 EIMKKDMAASINA
-330 GHGYYSSGAED
+330 GHGYYSSGAEG
-341 IKHKLDIGR
+341 IKRKLDIGK
-350 AIADKLAP
+350 AIADQITAN
-358 RDDIEKYTGCR
+358 DNVCKYTGCC

-376 AGCNPLSQEDIIL
+376 AGYNPLSQEDIIL

-503 HTSVPPVRLTRM
+503 HTPVPPVRLTRM
-515 EANGGTALGSALM
+515 EANGSTYLGSALM
-528 RVLDCFTE
+528 RVLGCFTE

-552 DLPILSSALDRAEQ
+552 DMPILSSALDRAEQ

-588 RKHFRKV
+588 RKHFREV
-595 RRNNEIPA
+595 RQNSAIPA

>member
-1 MSENGLFI
+1 MATDTGLFI
-9 TSMSKLASM
+9 NSMSKLASM

-35 TDYNGKSPIINLPLV
+35 TDYRGKSPTINLPLV

-60 RGYLDHEAGHVRYT
+60 RGYIDHEAGHVRYT
-74 NRNIFNNA
+74 NREILNNA
-82 RVQRVYL
+82 RVQRNYL

-125 RGKIEPTTSEPVL
+125 RGKIGPTTSEPVL

-152 PVQELRPEAA
+152 PVLELRPEAA

-184 AVTKSS
+184 AVTKNSG
-190 DECLSL
+190 ECLSL
-196 AEEMEALIISAYK
+196 AEEMKALILSAYK
-209 QEYGEKQSQQDSQGQ
+209 QEYGEKQGQDSQGQSGQGQDSQGQ
-224 DSQSGQGQD
+224 DSQGQD
-233 SQSGQGQDSQSGQ
+233 SQGQSG
-246 GQGSQSGQGQD
+246 
-257 SQSGQGQD
+257 
-265 SQSGQGQDSQK
+265 QK

-297 NKTAKSH
+297 NKIAKTH
-304 IGSSDNITPGEMW
+304 IGSDNITPGEMW
-317 EIMKKDMATSINA
+317 EIMKKNTAARINA
-330 GHGYYSSGAED
+330 GHGYNSPGAED
-341 IKHKLDIGR
+341 IQRKLDIGK
-350 AIADKLAP
+350 AIANKIAP
-358 RDDIEKYTGCR
+358 SYDVGKYTGCR
-369 SMTIRKA
+369 TMTIRKA

-405 QTRSLV
+405 QTRSLI

-503 HTSVPPVRLTRM
+503 HTPLPPVRLTKM
-515 EANGGTALGSALM
+515 EANGSTFLGSALM

-588 RKHFRKV
+588 RKHFREV

>member
-1 MSENGLFI
+1 MSENGFFI

-26 VQVSGTGAF
+26 VQVSGIGAF
-35 TDYNGKSPIINLPLV
+35 TNYSGKSPIINLPLI

-60 RGYLDHEAGHVRYT
+60 RGYIDHEAGHVRYT
-74 NRNIFNNA
+74 NRKIFKNA

-152 PVQELRPEAA
+152 PVQELRPEAE

-190 DECLSL
+190 NECLSL
-196 AEEMEALIISAYK
+196 AEEMEGLIVSVYK
-209 QEYGEKQSQQDSQGQ
+209 QEYGEKQSQQDSQ
-224 DSQSGQGQD
+224 DSQSGQGQGQGQD
-233 SQSGQGQDSQSGQ
+233 SQSGQGQSQ
-246 GQGSQSGQGQD
+246 GQGQD
-257 SQSGQGQD
+257 SQSGR
-265 SQSGQGQDSQK
+265 K

-284 RAASLKKKLDKAI
+284 RVASLKKKLDKAI
-297 NKTAKSH
+297 EKIAK
-304 IGSSDNITPGEMW
+304 GQVGSDNITPGEMW
-317 EIMKKDMATSINA
+317 EIMKKDMAASINA
-330 GHGYYSSGAED
+330 GQGYYSSGAED
-341 IKHKLDIGR
+341 IKRKLDIGKV
-350 AIADKLAP
+350 IADQIAP
-358 RDDIEKYTGCR
+358 SDVYKYTGCR
-369 SMTIRKA
+369 SMIIRKA
-376 AGCNPLSQEDIIL
+376 AGYNQLSQDDIVL

-465 ISTVNQTAY
+465 ISTVNQTVY

-483 RGCAVGIMSFNTT
+483 RGCAVGIMSFNSI

-503 HTSVPPVRLTRM
+503 HTPVPPVRLARM
-515 EANGGTALGSALM
+515 EANGGTFLGSALM

-588 RKHFRKV
+588 RKHFREV
-595 RRNNEIPA
+595 RQNSAIPA

>member
-1 MSENGLFI
+1 MSGNGLFI

-74 NRNIFNNA
+74 DRKIFNNV
-82 RVQRVYL
+82 RVQQRYFT
-89 VKTLWN
+89 KTLWN

-118 RIAIVLF
+118 RIAIILF

-184 AVTKSS
+184 AVTKNS

-233 SQSGQGQDSQSGQ
+233 SQSGQGQ
-246 GQGSQSGQGQD
+246 GQGQD
-257 SQSGQGQD
+257 SQSGQGQ
-265 SQSGQGQDSQK
+265 GQGSQK
-276 PLTKEEQK
+276 PLTREERK
-284 RAASLKKKLDKAI
+284 CAASLKKKLDKAI
-297 NKTAKSH
+297 NKIAKEQA
-304 IGSSDNITPGEMW
+304 GSDNITPGEMW
-317 EIMKKDMATSINA
+317 EIMKKDMAASINA
-330 GHGYYSSGAED
+330 GHGYYSSGAEN
-341 IKHKLDIGR
+341 IQCKLDIGK
-350 AIADKLAP
+350 AIANQIAP
-358 RDDIEKYTGCR
+358 SNDVYKYTGCR

-376 AGCNPLSQEDIIL
+376 AGCNPLSQDDIVL

-411 KRGTGS
+411 RRGTGS

-442 PGRTPDVE
+442 PGQTPDVE
-450 IMCLVDTSGSMYGDS
+450 IMCLVDTSGSMYGGS

-483 RGCAVGIMSFNTT
+483 RGCAVGIMSFNST

>member
-1 MSENGLFI
+1 MTTDTGLFI
-9 TSMSKLASM
+9 NSMSKLASM

-35 TDYNGKSPIINLPLV
+35 TNYGGKSPIINLPLI

-60 RGYLDHEAGHVRYT
+60 RGYIDHEAGHVRYT
-74 NRNIFNNA
+74 NRKIFNNA
-82 RVQRVYL
+82 RVQQVYL

-118 RIAIVLF
+118 RIAIILF

-246 GQGSQSGQGQD
+246 
-257 SQSGQGQD
+257 
-265 SQSGQGQDSQK
+265 K

-297 NKTAKSH
+297 NKTAKTH
-304 IGSSDNITPGEMW
+304 IGSDNITPGEMW
-317 EIMKKDMATSINA
+317 EIMKKDMAKSIND

-350 AIADKLAP
+350 AIAEKLAP

-503 HTSVPPVRLTRM
+503 HTPVPPVRLTRM

-595 RRNNEIPA
+595 RQNSAIPA

>member
-18 LGARYGVK
+18 LGARYGIK

-35 TDYNGKSPIINLPLV
+35 TNYSGKSPIINLPLV

-60 RGYLDHEAGHVRYT
+60 RGYIDHEAGHVRYT
-74 NRNIFNNA
+74 NRKIFSNA
-82 RVQRVYL
+82 RVQQVYL

-125 RGKIEPTTSEPVL
+125 RGKIEPTTCEPVL

-162 VLRDAFPWPSI
+162 VLRDAFPWPSS

-224 DSQSGQGQD
+224 DSQSGQGQ
-233 SQSGQGQDSQSGQ
+233 G
-246 GQGSQSGQGQD
+246 
-257 SQSGQGQD
+257 
-265 SQSGQGQDSQK
+265 SQK

-317 EIMKKDMATSINA
+317 EIMKKDMAASINA

-350 AIADKLAP
+350 AIAEKLAP

-369 SMTIRKA
+369 SMSIRKA

-483 RGCAVGIMSFNTT
+483 RGCAVGIMSFNTI

-503 HTSVPPVRLTRM
+503 HTPVPPVRLTKM

-595 RRNNEIPA
+595 RQNSAIPA

>member
-1 MSENGLFI
+1 MATDTGLFI
-9 TSMSKLASM
+9 NSMSKLASM

-35 TDYNGKSPIINLPLV
+35 TDYRGKSPIINLPLV

-60 RGYLDHEAGHVRYT
+60 RGYIDHEAGHVRYT
-74 NRNIFNNA
+74 NREIFA

-89 VKTLWN
+89 EKTLWN

-184 AVTKSS
+184 AVTKNSA
-190 DECLSL
+190 ECLSL
-196 AEEMEALIISAYK
+196 AEEMEALILSAYK

-224 DSQSGQGQD
+224 DSQGQDNQGQDNQGQD
-233 SQSGQGQDSQSGQ
+233 SQGQDSQGQDSQSGQ
-246 GQGSQSGQGQD
+246 GQGSQKS
-257 SQSGQGQD
+257 
-265 SQSGQGQDSQK
+265 
-276 PLTKEEQK
+276 LTKEEQK
-284 RAASLKKKLDKAI
+284 YAASLKKKLDKAI
-297 NKTAKSH
+297 NKIAKEQV
-304 IGSSDNITPGEMW
+304 GSDNITPGEMW
-317 EIMKKDMATSINA
+317 EIMKKDMAANVNA
-330 GHGYYSSGAED
+330 GQGYYSSGAED
-341 IKHKLDIGR
+341 IKHKLDIGK
-350 AIADKLAP
+350 AIADQIAAN
-358 RDDIEKYTGCR
+358 DNVYKYTGCC

-376 AGCNPLSQEDIIL
+376 AGYNPLSQEDIIL

-436 IFRHDI
+436 IFRRDI

-450 IMCLVDTSGSMYGDS
+450 IMCLVDTSGSMYGGS

-503 HTSVPPVRLTRM
+503 HTPVPPVRLTRM
-515 EANGGTALGSALM
+515 EANGSTYLGSALM

-588 RKHFRKV
+588 RKHFREV
-595 RRNNEIPA
+595 RQNSAIPA

>member
-1 MSENGLFI
+1 MSKNGLFI

-35 TDYNGKSPIINLPLV
+35 TNYGGKSPIINLPLV

-60 RGYLDHEAGHVRYT
+60 RGYIDHEAGHVRYT
-74 NRNIFNNA
+74 NRNIFDNA
-82 RVQRVYL
+82 RVQKVYL
-89 VKTLWN
+89 VRTLWN

-184 AVTKSS
+184 AVTKNSA
-190 DECLSL
+190 ECLSL
-196 AEEMEALIISAYK
+196 AEEMEGLIVSAYK

-233 SQSGQGQDSQSGQ
+233 SQSGQGQGSQSGQ
-246 GQGSQSGQGQD
+246 GQGSQ
-257 SQSGQGQD
+257 
-265 SQSGQGQDSQK
+265 K
-276 PLTKEEQK
+276 PLTKEEQ
-284 RAASLKKKLDKAI
+284 RLAASLKKKLDKAI
-297 NKTAKSH
+297 NKIAKSH

-317 EIMKKDMATSINA
+317 EIMKKDMAESINA

-350 AIADKLAP
+350 AIAEKLAP

-369 SMTIRKA
+369 SMNIRKA

-503 HTSVPPVRLTRM
+503 HTPVPPVRLTKM
-515 EANGGTALGSALM
+515 KANGGTALGSALM

-552 DLPILSSALDRAEQ
+552 DMPILSSALDRAEQ

-588 RKHFRKV
+588 RKHFREV
-595 RRNNEIPA
+595 RQNSAIPA

>member
-26 VQVSGTGAF
+26 VQVSGIGAF
-35 TDYNGKSPIINLPLV
+35 TDYSGKSPIINLPLV

-60 RGYLDHEAGHVRYT
+60 RGYIDHEAGHVRYT
-74 NRNIFNNA
+74 SRKILNDA
-82 RVQRVYL
+82 RVQQVYL
-89 VKTLWN
+89 MKTLWN

-118 RIAIVLF
+118 RIAITLF

-152 PVQELRPEAA
+152 PVQELRPEAE

-184 AVTKSS
+184 AVTKNS

-209 QEYGEKQSQQDSQGQ
+209 QEYGEKQSQ

-233 SQSGQGQDSQSGQ
+233 SQSGQGQDSQ
-246 GQGSQSGQGQD
+246 GQD
-257 SQSGQGQD
+257 SQSGQGQ
-265 SQSGQGQDSQK
+265 SSQK

-297 NKTAKSH
+297 NKIAKTH
-304 IGSSDNITPGEMW
+304 IGSDNITPGEMW
-317 EIMKKDMATSINA
+317 EIMKKNKAASINA
-330 GHGYYSSGAED
+330 GHGYCSSGVED
-341 IKHKLDIGR
+341 IQRKLDIGK
-350 AIADKLAP
+350 AIAGEIAP
-358 RDDIEKYTGCR
+358 SYDIGKYTGCR

-376 AGCNPLSQEDIIL
+376 AGCNPLSQDDIIL

-465 ISTVNQTAY
+465 ISTVNQTVY

-483 RGCAVGIMSFNTT
+483 RGCAVGITSFNTT

-503 HTSVPPVRLTRM
+503 HTPVPPVRLTRM

-566 NAVEVY
+566 NAIEVY

-588 RKHFRKV
+588 RKHFREV
-595 RRNNEIPA
+595 RQNSAIPA

>member
-35 TDYNGKSPIINLPLV
+35 TDYRGKSPIINLPLV

-60 RGYLDHEAGHVRYT
+60 RGYIDHEAGHVRYT
-74 NRNIFNNA
+74 NRKIFNNA
-82 RVQRVYL
+82 RVQQVYL

-118 RIAIVLF
+118 RITIVLF
-125 RGKIEPTTSEPVL
+125 RGKIEPTTCEPVL

-184 AVTKSS
+184 AVTKNS

-224 DSQSGQGQD
+224 GQGQD
-233 SQSGQGQDSQSGQ
+233 SQSGQ
-246 GQGSQSGQGQD
+246 
-257 SQSGQGQD
+257 
-265 SQSGQGQDSQK
+265 K
-276 PLTKEEQK
+276 PLTKEEQR

-317 EIMKKDMATSINA
+317 EIMKKDMAKSIND

-358 RDDIEKYTGCR
+358 RDDTEKYTGCR

-503 HTSVPPVRLTRM
+503 YTSVPPVRLTKM

-588 RKHFRKV
+588 RKHFREV
-595 RRNNEIPA
+595 RQNSAIPA

>member
-1 MSENGLFI
+1 MSENGIFI

-35 TDYNGKSPIINLPLV
+35 TDYSGKSPIINLPLV

-60 RGYLDHEAGHVRYT
+60 RGYIDHEAGHVRYT
-74 NRNIFNNA
+74 NRKIFNNA
-82 RVQRVYL
+82 KVQQAYL

-125 RGKIEPTTSEPVL
+125 CGKIEPTTSEPVL

-152 PVQELRPEAA
+152 PVQELRPEAV

-184 AVTKSS
+184 AVTKNS

-196 AEEMEALIISAYK
+196 AEEMEALILSAYK
-209 QEYGEKQSQQDSQGQ
+209 QEYGEKQSQQDSQ
-224 DSQSGQGQD
+224 SGQ
-233 SQSGQGQDSQSGQ
+233 GQ
-246 GQGSQSGQGQD
+246 GQGSQ
-257 SQSGQGQD
+257 
-265 SQSGQGQDSQK
+265 K
-276 PLTKEEQK
+276 PLTKAEQK

-297 NKTAKSH
+297 NKIAKTH
-304 IGSSDNITPGEMW
+304 IGSDNITPGEMW
-317 EIMKKDMATSINA
+317 EIMKKNMAASINA
-330 GHGYYSSGAED
+330 GRGYYSSEAED
-341 IKHKLDIGR
+341 IQHKLDIGK
-350 AIADKLAP
+350 AIADQIAP
-358 RDDIEKYTGCR
+358 SNDVYKYTGCR

-376 AGCNPLSQEDIIL
+376 AGCNPLSQDDIVL

-417 VGTRLD
+417 VGTKLD
-423 NHRLYRPAVGDAR
+423 SHRLYRPAVGDAR

-465 ISTVNQTAY
+465 ISTVNQTVY

-483 RGCAVGIMSFNTT
+483 RGCAVGIMSFNST

-503 HTSVPPVRLTRM
+503 HTPVPPVRMKRM
-515 EANGGTALGSALM
+515 EANGGTYLGSALM

-588 RKHFRKV
+588 RKHFREV
-595 RRNNEIPA
+595 RQNSAIPA

>member
-1 MSENGLFI
+1 MTTDTGLFI
-9 TSMSKLASM
+9 NSMSKLASM

-35 TDYNGKSPIINLPLV
+35 TDYSGKSPIINLPLV

-60 RGYLDHEAGHVRYT
+60 RGYIDHEAGHVRYT
-74 NRNIFNNA
+74 NREIFSNA

-125 RGKIEPTTSEPVL
+125 RGKIAPTTDEPVL

-173 LPELDKLIARS
+173 LPELDTLITRS
-184 AVTKSS
+184 AVTKNSA
-190 DECLSL
+190 ECLSL
-196 AEEMEALIISAYK
+196 AEEMEALILSAYK

-224 DSQSGQGQD
+224 GQDSQGQD
-233 SQSGQGQDSQSGQ
+233 SQGQG
-246 GQGSQSGQGQD
+246 
-257 SQSGQGQD
+257 
-265 SQSGQGQDSQK
+265 SQK
-276 PLTKEEQK
+276 PLTKAEQK
-284 RAASLKKKLDKAI
+284 YAASLKKKLDKAI
-297 NKTAKSH
+297 NKIAKEQV
-304 IGSSDNITPGEMW
+304 GSDTITPGEMW
-317 EIMKKDMATSINA
+317 EIMKKDMAASINA

-341 IKHKLDIGR
+341 IQHKLDIGR
-350 AIADKLAP
+350 AIANQIAVNNDVY
-358 RDDIEKYTGCR
+358 KYTGCR

-376 AGCNPLSQEDIIL
+376 TGYNMLSQEDIIL

-399 RMSSVL
+399 RMSSIL

-503 HTSVPPVRLTRM
+503 HTPVPPVRLTKM
-515 EANGGTALGSALM
+515 EANGSTYLGSALM

-541 VVIILTDGMAD
+541 VVIILTDGMAQ

-572 GLGIGDG
+572 GLGIGDD

>member
-1 MSENGLFI
+1 MSEISLFI
-9 TSMSKLASM
+9 TSLSKLASM

-35 TDYNGKSPIINLPLV
+35 TDYRGKIPVINLPLV

-74 NRNIFNNA
+74 NRKLFDA
-82 RVQRVYL
+82 RVQQAYL
-89 VKTLWN
+89 LKTLWN

-125 RGKIEPTTSEPVL
+125 RGKIEPTTNEPVL

-184 AVTKSS
+184 AVTKNS

-196 AEEMEALIISAYK
+196 AEEMKALIISAYK

-224 DSQSGQGQD
+224 DSQGQD
-233 SQSGQGQDSQSGQ
+233 SQSGQGQDSQSG
-246 GQGSQSGQGQD
+246 
-257 SQSGQGQD
+257 
-265 SQSGQGQDSQK
+265 QK

-284 RAASLKKKLDKAI
+284 RAASLKKKLDEAI
-297 NKTAKSH
+297 NKIAKEQV
-304 IGSSDNITPGEMW
+304 GSDNITPGEMW
-317 EIMKKDMATSINA
+317 EIMKKDMAASINA

-341 IKHKLDIGR
+341 IGHKLDIGR
-350 AIADKLAP
+350 AIADKLASSN
-358 RDDIEKYTGCR
+358 DIEKYTGCR

-423 NHRLYRPAVGDAR
+423 NHKLYRPAVGDAR

-465 ISTVNQTAY
+465 ISTVNQTVY

-483 RGCAVGIMSFNTT
+483 RGCAVGIMSFNSL

-503 HTSVPPVRLTRM
+503 HTPVPPVRLTRM
-515 EANGGTALGSALM
+515 KANGGTFLGSALM

-588 RKHFRKV
+588 RKHFREV
-595 RRNNEIPA
+595 RQNSAIPA